1 MKSLKEQYKQF
12 FSGHARSVVVKKN
25 VIASLVIK
33 GISIIISLMLVPLT
47 LGYLSSEIYGV
58 WLVLSTMVIWLNHF
72 DIGFTQGLKNKLTE
86 SLAKN
91 DYDRG
96 KSLVSTTY
104 VVMVAIFCPLC
115 IIVELIIPYIDWCSL
130 LNIDKVYEQDIV
142 KTIHILTI
150 SVCLQMIVNVFTTV
164 VAAYQKVALSS
175 MFGVIGQSIS
185 LIVIFILIKVAPPSL
200 PILAIS
206 ISFIPVTVTMIF
218 SIIYYN
224 KKFKKVK
231 PTILSVNFSL
241 VKDLFCLGY
250 KFFII
255 NIQDI
260 VFYQSTNILISNV
273 SGPEDVTSY
282 NIVYKYIGV
291 SSMIFQIILAP
302 LWPAFTDAFTR
313 KDYQW
318 MKNIYNKM
326 VKFYYVVLFSIVSM
340 VCVSGPVYYLWIGS
354 DAIIPF
360 SMTLAIAIYMIIHTW
375 DSLQITLITGVGAI
389 KVELYLIII
398 GLVGYLPLALFL
410 GKCIGA
416 IGIVYSMSIVNLLY
430 AIVFTI
436 QIRKIVN
443 NQAKG
448 VWIK

>member
-206 ISFIPVTVTMIF
+206 ISFIPVTVTLIF

-224 KKFKKVK
+224 KKFK
-231 PTILSVNFSL
+231 
-241 VKDLFCLGY
+241 Y
-250 KFFII
+250 
-255 NIQDI
+255 
-260 VFYQSTNILISNV
+260 
-273 SGPEDVTSY
+273 
-282 NIVYKYIGV
+282 
-291 SSMIFQIILAP
+291 
-302 LWPAFTDAFTR
+302 
-313 KDYQW
+313 
-318 MKNIYNKM
+318 
-326 VKFYYVVLFSIVSM
+326 
-340 VCVSGPVYYLWIGS
+340 
-354 DAIIPF
+354 
-360 SMTLAIAIYMIIHTW
+360 MT
-375 DSLQITLITGVGAI
+375 
-389 KVELYLIII
+389 
-398 GLVGYLPLALFL
+398 
-410 GKCIGA
+410 
-416 IGIVYSMSIVNLLY
+416 
-430 AIVFTI
+430 
-436 QIRKIVN
+436 KI
-443 NQAKG
+443 
-448 VWIK
+448 